1 MFKKNKKENE
11 VVKMEESTFLKRHA
25 GKIILAGG
33 AIVAVGA
40 YYLLN
45 KHDIEMNAVLNT
57 QQEQIED
64 LFKGHTVI
72 KKITD
77 REKSR
82 VLFEI
87 KTLEQYIRDL
97 NPEININKFVNIP
110 NAEERI
116 VQLYTE
122 LEQIELDAVCLD
134 KYAK

>member
-1 MFKKNKKENE
+1 MFKKNNKENE
-11 VVKMEESTFLKRHA
+11 VIRMEQTTFIQRHA
-25 GKIILAGG
+25 KKILIAGG
-33 AIVAVGA
+33 LVVAAGA
-40 YYLLN
+40 YYILN
-45 KHDIEMNAVLNT
+45 KHDIEMDEMLNKHD
-57 QQEQIED
+57 EQIND
-64 LFKGHTVI
+64 LLKGHSVI

-77 REKSR
+77 REKNR

>member
-1 MFKKNKKENE
+1 MFKKTKKEVIE
-11 VVKMEESTFLKRHA
+11 MEQTTFVQKHAKKILLASGLVVA
-25 GKIILAGG
+25 A
-33 AIVAVGA
+33 GA
-40 YYLLN
+40 YYILNKHNIEMDEMLN
-45 KHDIEMNAVLNT
+45 KHD
-57 QQEQIED
+57 EQIND
-64 LFKGHTVI
+64 LLKGHSVI

>member
-1 MFKKNKKENE
+1 MFKKTKKEVIE
-11 VVKMEESTFLKRHA
+11 MEQTTFVQKHA
-25 GKIILAGG
+25 KKILLAGG
-33 AIVAVGA
+33 LVVTAGA
-40 YYLLN
+40 YYILN
-45 KHDIEMNAVLNT
+45 KHDIEMDEMLNKHD
-57 QQEQIED
+57 EQIND
-64 LFKGHTVI
+64 LLKGHSVI

>member
-1 MFKKNKKENE
+1 MFKKTKKEVIE
-11 VVKMEESTFLKRHA
+11 MEQTTFVQKHAKKILLASGLVVA
-25 GKIILAGG
+25 A
-33 AIVAVGA
+33 GA
-40 YYLLN
+40 YYILN
-45 KHDIEMNAVLNT
+45 KHDIEMDEMLNKHD
-57 QQEQIED
+57 EQIND
-64 LFKGHTVI
+64 LLKGHSVI

>member
-11 VVKMEESTFLKRHA
+11 VVRMEESTFLKRHA
-25 GKIILAGG
+25 GKILLAGG
-33 AIVAVGA
+33 LVVAAGA
-40 YYLLN
+40 YYILNKHAIEMGEMLN
-45 KHDIEMNAVLNT
+45 KHD
-57 QQEQIED
+57 EQIND
-64 LFKGHTVI
+64 LLKGHSVI

>member
-11 VVKMEESTFLKRHA
+11 VVRMEESTFLKRHA
-25 GKIILAGG
+25 GKILLAGG
-33 AIVAVGA
+33 LVVAAGT
-40 YYLLN
+40 YYILN
-45 KHDIEMNAVLNT
+45 KHDIEMGEMLNKHD
-57 QQEQIED
+57 EQIND
-64 LFKGHTVI
+64 LLKGHSVI

>member
-11 VVKMEESTFLKRHA
+11 VVRMEESTFLKRHA
-25 GKIILAGG
+25 GKILLAGG
-33 AIVAVGA
+33 LVVAAGA
-40 YYLLN
+40 YYFLN
-45 KHDIEMNAVLNT
+45 KHDIEMKDALSI

-122 LEQIELDAVCLD
+122 LEQIELDAICLD

>member
-11 VVKMEESTFLKRHA
+11 VVRMEESTFLKRHA
-25 GKIILAGG
+25 GKILLAGG

-45 KHDIEMNAVLNT
+45 KHDIEMKDALSI

-122 LEQIELDAVCLD
+122 LEQIELDSICLD

>member
-11 VVKMEESTFLKRHA
+11 VVRMEESTFLKRHA
-25 GKIILAGG
+25 GKILIAGG
-33 AIVAVGA
+33 LVVAAGA

-45 KHDIEMNAVLNT
+45 KHDIEMKDALSI

-122 LEQIELDAVCLD
+122 LEQIELDAICLD

>member
-1 MFKKNKKENE
+1 M
-11 VVKMEESTFLKRHA
+11 LKRKNNEEVIEMEQTTFIQKHA
-25 GKIILAGG
+25 KKILIASGLV
-33 AIVAVGA
+33 VAAGA
-40 YYLLN
+40 YYILN
-45 KHDIEMNAVLNT
+45 KHDIEMDKMLNKHD
-57 QQEQIED
+57 EQIND
-64 LFKGHTVI
+64 LLKGHSVI

-110 NAEERI
+110 NAEERV